1 MPKPSN
7 AKPTAPDERLLAIGR
22 KLRQL
27 RQRKG
32 YTSYEKFA
40 YDHDLP
46 RVGYGNH
53 EQGTNLTLS
62 SLLRLL
68 DIHNMTLVEFFGESF
83 APLTKGVAPAT
94 IAAATDPTAD
104 EIAAL

>member
-1 MPKPSN
+1 M
-7 AKPTAPDERLLAIGR
+7 AKPDKAAPSRTDKRLLAIGQH
-22 KLRQL
+22 LRRL
-27 RQRKG
+27 RRQKG

-53 EQGTNLTLS
+53 EQGGNLTMS

-68 DIHNMTLVEFFGESF
+68 DIHGITLAEFFQQADDVLNNPNNAF
-83 APLTKGVAPAT
+83 PA
-94 IAAATDPTAD
+94 
-104 EIAAL
+104 

>member
-1 MPKPSN
+1 M
-7 AKPTAPDERLLAIGR
+7 AKQDKGIHSRTDKRLTAIGQHLR
-22 KLRQL
+22 RLRQ
-27 RQRKG
+27 QKG

-53 EQGTNLTLS
+53 EQGGNLTMS

-68 DIHNMTLVEFFGESF
+68 DIHGITLAAFFQESGSSTDTQL
-83 APLTKGVAPAT
+83 PPPAS
-94 IAAATDPTAD
+94 
-104 EIAAL
+104 EEQ

>member
-1 MPKPSN
+1 MAKQPKATS
-7 AKPTAPDERLLAIGR
+7 TRPDERLVAIGQ
-22 KLRQL
+22 KLRRL
-27 RQRKG
+27 RQFKG

-53 EQGTNLTLS
+53 EQGTNLTMS

-68 DIHNMTLVEFFGESF
+68 DIHGLTLAGFFQEADNFPLSPEF
-83 APLTKGVAPAT
+83 PAQGPEEREQ
-94 IAAATDPTAD
+94 TDPPN
-104 EIAAL
+104 

>member
-7 AKPTAPDERLLAIGR
+7 AKLPVPDERLLAIGR

-68 DIHNMTLVEFFGESF
+68 DIHRLSLAEFFEEPA
-83 APLTKGVAPAT
+83 APAETADAVAPNAP
-94 IAAATDPTAD
+94 AAAGQ
-104 EIAAL
+104 